1 MITGATNI
9 GYNCSKQLLPLPGL
23 FSTVSMCAVCLFPQF
38 YLDFSWFVYMSI
50 LVFDDVLHEFSHL
63 LYSSQRV
70 FFVIKFDSKFQHVR

>member
-9 GYNCSKQLLPLPGL
+9 GFNCSKQLLPLPGL

-50 LVFDDVLHEFSHL
+50 LVFDVLHEFSHL
-63 LYSSQRV
+63 LLFTASV
-70 FFVIKFDSKFQHVR
+70 FCNQI